1 MNTRQII
8 AYAKENGF
16 NSVKFSIRKNGNHLV
31 AGKFLDAYFEF
42 VEIPLLG
49 DGFITMGHLE
59 NELGYDIEFNVLT
72 DEEFKAT
79 VRLDFL
85 LRGKPLP
92 EKFAFEESEDTE

>member
-1 MNTRQII
+1 MNTRQLIN
-8 AYAKENGF
+8 YAKDNGF
-16 NSVKFSIRKNGNHLV
+16 NSVKFSIKKNGNHLA

-49 DGFITMGHLE
+49 EGFVTIGQIE
-59 NELGYDIEFNVLT
+59 ADLGYDIEFEVI
-72 DEEFKAT
+72 DEEKYNAY

-92 EKFAFEESEDTE
+92 EKVSYKSEDTE

>member
-8 AYAKENGF
+8 NYAKDNGY
-16 NSVKFSIRKNGNHLV
+16 NSVKFSIIKNGNHLV

-49 DGFITMGHLE
+49 EGFITMGQLE
-59 NELGYDIEFNVLT
+59 NELGYDIEFGVLT
-72 DEEFKAT
+72 DDEFKAT

-85 LRGKPLP
+85 LRGKSLP
-92 EKFAFEESEDTE
+92 EKFAFESEDTE